1 MARTV
6 GRHIKPGERR
16 RWTCD
21 YCSALRDKRELSRDA
36 AGLWRCSCVGQERDQ
51 VTLTRG
57 NAEALRD
64 YAQRLRVPPEIVG
77 QYGTI
82 PVEAVANKT
91 GNLLAEDGT
100 PLTAEDGVYL
110 LLES

>member
-21 YCSALRDKRELSRDA
+21 YCSALRDRRELSRDA
-36 AGLWRCSCVGQERDQ
+36 SGLWRCSCVGNERDQ

-57 NAEALRD
+57 NAESLRA
-64 YAQRLRVPPEIVG
+64 YASGLRVPPEQAG
-77 QYGTI
+77 LY
-82 PVEAVANKT
+82 PVIDVTAQGNST
-91 GNLLAEDGT
+91 GNILAEDGT
-100 PLTAEDGVYL
+100 PLTGEDGVYL
-110 LLES
+110 MRG